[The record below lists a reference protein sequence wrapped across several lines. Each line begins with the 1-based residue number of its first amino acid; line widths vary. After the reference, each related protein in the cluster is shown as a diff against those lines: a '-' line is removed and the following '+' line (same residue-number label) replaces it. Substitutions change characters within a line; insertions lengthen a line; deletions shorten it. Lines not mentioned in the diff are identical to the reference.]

1 MSILEDNYIIRSKRQ
16 MRALAAPTRQEIVDV
31 LPGMGT
37 VSVAELATALGRP
50 ADSLYYHLRMLKRVG
65 LVLSAGSRR
74 LNGRRETLFRAVAP
88 EMSLCYELG
97 RKGNGSQVNAI
108 IGSMLRL
115 AMRDFSNGFKSG
127 EASVS
132 GPNRELW
139 ALRKTGWLSQEQIG
153 EINRYIEKLMHVMAA
168 PGRKG
173 RLYATT
179 IVLTPLARRS
189 HRRGERAGASLG

>member
-115 AMRDFSNGFKSG
+115 AMRDFSNSFKSG

-189 HRRGERAGASLG
+189 DRRGERAGASLG